1 MSPEQ
6 TIEHLETLKLKG
18 MAAVL
23 RRHFSQVPRPQLD
36 AETLLAQMV
45 DAQLM
50 TRHQQR
56 LTSRL
61 KQAHFKEP
69 AHQDQIDW
77 KHARGLRKQDLLQIL
92 GGGWLQNGQNV
103 LITGATGLGKTFLA
117 CAIGHRLCQD
127 GHTVI
132 FKRTTR
138 LFDELVAARGD
149 GTYAARLRKLMATD
163 VLILDDF
170 ALEPMNADARHD
182 LLEIMEDRYG
192 IKSTVITS
200 QFEPDHWHTAVGA
213 PTHADS
219 ILDRL
224 VHNAMRIPLQGESIR
239 KTRGKSTPLTKE
251 KTQEK

>member
-23 RRHFSQVPRPQLD
+23 RHHCSQVPRPHLD

-77 KHARGLRKQDLLQIL
+77 KHARGLRKPELLQIL

-132 FKRTTR
+132 FKRATR
-138 LFDELVAARGD
+138 LFDELVASRGD
-149 GTYAARLRKLMATD
+149 GTYPARIRKLMATD

-182 LLEIMEDRYG
+182 LLEIMEDRYA

-239 KTRGKSTPLTKE
+239 KTRGKNNPLTKE

>member
-6 TIEHLETLKLKG
+6 IVAHLDELHLKG
-18 MAAVL
+18 MAAVFQ
-23 RRHFSQVPRPQLD
+23 RYVMQVPRPDVD
-36 AETLLAQMV
+36 AETLVTQMV
-45 DAQLM
+45 DAQIM
-50 TRHQQR
+50 ARHEQR

-61 KQAHFKEP
+61 KQAHFKEVSQP
-69 AHQDQIDW
+69 DQIDW
-77 KHARGLRKQDLLQIL
+77 KHARGLRKPEMLQIL
-92 GGGWLQNGQNV
+92 AGGWVQNGQNL

-127 GHTVI
+127 GRSVI
-132 FKRTTR
+132 FRRTTR
-138 LFDELVAARGD
+138 LFDELIAARGD
-149 GTYAARLRKLMATD
+149 GSYSTRLRKLMAAD

-200 QFEPDHWHTAVGA
+200 QFEPDHWHAAVGA

-224 VHNAMRIPLQGESIR
+224 VHNALRIPLQGESIR
-239 KTRGKSTPLTKE
+239 KTRGKGALTGQPPQAK
-251 KTQEK
+251 